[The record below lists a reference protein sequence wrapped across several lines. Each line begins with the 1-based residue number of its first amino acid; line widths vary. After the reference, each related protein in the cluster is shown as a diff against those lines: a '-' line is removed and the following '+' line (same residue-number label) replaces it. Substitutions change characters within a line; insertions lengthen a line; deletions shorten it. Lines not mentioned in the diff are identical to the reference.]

1 MIHEFL
7 GRRPQFDES
16 NWIAPSADLIGDVA
30 LGRETSIW
38 FQACL
43 RGDVNWIRIGAASN
57 IQDGAVVHVSRGTAP
72 SRIGDQVTVGHGALI
87 HGCTILD
94 RVLVGIGA
102 VILDDAVI
110 GEDSIIGARALV
122 TQRVE
127 IPPRSLVLGSPA
139 RVVRDLTDAEV
150 GSITG
155 YSENY
160 RRYSRVYLG
169 LESPE
174 DNPFY

>member
-1 MIHEFL
+1 MFMRNWVDSSFGRRSGGFCEEERLIHEFL

-72 SRIGDQVTVGHGALI
+72 SRIGDQVTVGHGAVI
-87 HGCTILD
+87 HGCTIRD

-102 VILDDAVI
+102 DRK
-110 GEDSIIGARALV
+110 S
-122 TQRVE
+122 
-127 IPPRSLVLGSPA
+127 
-139 RVVRDLTDAEV
+139 VV
-150 GSITG
+150 
-155 YSENY
+155 
-160 RRYSRVYLG
+160 
-169 LESPE
+169 
-174 DNPFY
+174 